1 MDGKKVAPIY
11 TLTYSGSAPE
21 RELCT
26 DCGISRSS
34 DPKRCGRACQFI
46 DPQYESL
53 ERDIHGQ
60 TRLLEQSDQLFFG
73 VYRTMYRASMQ
84 DPKAG
89 AQWTGITTTIAERLL
104 ENQLVDAVLTM
115 APDPADSWRPM
126 PVLITNPKDMEQAR
140 GMRMGYAPLL
150 ALLDVAKEKG
160 YKRLAVIG
168 IPCQVY
174 ALRALEKE
182 LQLEK
187 LYVIGTPCSDNTT
200 TENFHEFLNLID
212 TKPDTITYLE
222 FRADYRVEIRYT
234 NGEKRTIPFL
244 MLPLSKLRPDFFPL
258 TCRTC
263 VDYTNALSDITVG
276 YMGGTGEQWLIVR
289 NQQGEDLLS
298 LLGDDVKL
306 SNPESSGNRVGP
318 VKGFLK
324 NVELA
329 AGGLPLRQMP
339 NWLRPIVGWL
349 MPKIGPKGLEF
360 ARARVEMKAIETVLH
375 LRRELPKKM
384 KNMVPE
390 HVWKIAKPYQLTPA
404 DGEQKDSAKETL
416 QKGQ

>member
-1 MDGKKVAPIY
+1 MDGKKVIGIES
-11 TLTYSGSAPE
+11 LSHSGPAPE

-53 ERDIHGQ
+53 EQAIHGKD
-60 TRLLEQSDQLFFG
+60 RALSGDQLFFG
-73 VYRTMYRASMQ
+73 VYRKMYRASMH
-84 DPKAG
+84 DPLKG
-89 AQWTGITTTIAERLL
+89 AQWTGITTSIASQLL
-104 ENQLVDAVLTM
+104 KNNLVDAVLTM
-115 APDPADSWRPM
+115 APDPDDRWRPM
-126 PVLITNPKDMEQAR
+126 PVLITDAKELYQAR

-150 ALLDVAKEKG
+150 ALLDVARERN
-160 YKRLAVIG
+160 YQRLGVIG

-182 LQLEK
+182 LNLKK
-187 LYVIGTPCSDNTT
+187 LYVIGTPCSDNTS
-200 TENFHEFLNLID
+200 TENFHEFLQLID
-212 TKPDTITYLE
+212 ESPEEITYLE
-222 FRADYRVEIRYT
+222 FRADYHVELRYQD
-234 NGEKRTIPFL
+234 GRKKTIPFL

-276 YMGGTGEQWLIVR
+276 YMGGSGEQWLIVR
-289 NQQGEDLLS
+289 NQQGEELLN
-298 LLGDDVKL
+298 LLGNQIKL
-306 SNPESSGNRVGP
+306 SEPESAGNRVGP
-318 VKGFLK
+318 VKGFMK

-349 MPKIGPKGLEF
+349 MPKIGPRGLEF

-384 KNMVPE
+384 KNMVPN
-390 HVWKIAKPYQLTPA
+390 HVWLLVKPYSL
-404 DGEQKDSAKETL
+404 EAKSDEL
-416 QKGQ
+416 KNHLERNNK

>member
-46 DPQYESL
+46 DPQYETL
-53 ERDIHGQ
+53 EREIHGQ

-126 PVLITNPKDMEQAR
+126 PVLITNSKDMEQAR

-390 HVWKIAKPYQLTPA
+390 HVWKIAKPYQLTP
-404 DGEQKDSAKETL
+404 DGGEQKDSARETL

>member
-11 TLTYSGSAPE
+11 TLTYSGPAPE

-46 DPQYESL
+46 DPQYETL
-53 ERDIHGQ
+53 EREIHGQ

-126 PVLITNPKDMEQAR
+126 PVLITNSKDMEQAR

-384 KNMVPE
+384 KNMVPK
-390 HVWKIAKPYQLTPA
+390 HVWKIAKPYQLTPD
-404 DGEQKDSAKETL
+404 DGEQKDSARETL

>member
-46 DPQYESL
+46 DPQYETL
-53 ERDIHGQ
+53 EREIHGQ

-126 PVLITNPKDMEQAR
+126 PVLITNSKDMEQAR

-390 HVWKIAKPYQLTPA
+390 HVWKIAKPYQLTP
-404 DGEQKDSAKETL
+404 DGGEQKDSAKETL

>member
-1 MDGKKVAPIY
+1 MDGNKVVSIY
-11 TLTYSGSAPE
+11 SLAYSGPAPE

-46 DPQYESL
+46 DPQYETL
-53 ERDIHGQ
+53 ESEIHGQ
-60 TRLLEQSDQLFFG
+60 ARVLEQSDQLFFG
-73 VYRTMYRASMQ
+73 VYRKIYRASMR

-89 AQWTGITTTIAERLL
+89 AQWTGIATTLAERLL

-126 PVLITNPKDMEQAR
+126 PVLITNSKDVEQAR

-150 ALLDVAKEKG
+150 ALLDVAKEKS

-174 ALRALEKE
+174 ALRALERE

-276 YMGGTGEQWLIVR
+276 YMGGTGEQWLIIR

-390 HVWKIAKPYQLTPA
+390 HVWKIAKPYQLTPN
-404 DGEQKDSAKETL
+404 DGEQKDSARETL

>member
-53 ERDIHGQ
+53 EQDIHGQ

-126 PVLITNPKDMEQAR
+126 PVLITNSKDMEQAR

-168 IPCQVY
+168 IPCQIY
-174 ALRALEKE
+174 ALRALEEE

-390 HVWKIAKPYQLTPA
+390 HVWKIAKPYQLTPD
-404 DGEQKDSAKETL
+404 DGEQKDSARETL

>member
-46 DPQYESL
+46 DPQYEAL
-53 ERDIHGQ
+53 EQDIHGQ

-126 PVLITNPKDMEQAR
+126 PVLITNPSDMEQAR

-306 SNPESSGNRVGP
+306 SNPESGGNRVGP

-390 HVWKIAKPYQLTPA
+390 HVWKIAKPYQLTPD

>member
-1 MDGKKVAPIY
+1 MDGKKVIRIES
-11 TLTYSGSAPE
+11 LSYSGPAPE

-53 ERDIHGQ
+53 EQEIHGKS
-60 TRLLEQSDQLFFG
+60 RALEGDQLFFG
-73 VYRTMYRASMQ
+73 VYRKMYRASMRE
-84 DPKAG
+84 PLEG
-89 AQWTGITTTIAERLL
+89 AQWTGITTSIASQLL
-104 ENQLVDAVLTM
+104 NNNLVDAVLTM
-115 APDPADSWRPM
+115 APDPDDRWRPM
-126 PVLITNPKDMEQAR
+126 PVLITDPQELLQAR

-150 ALLDVAKEKG
+150 ALLDVAKERN
-160 YKRLAVIG
+160 YQRLGVIG

-182 LQLEK
+182 LNLKK
-187 LYVIGTPCSDNTT
+187 LYVIGTPCSDNTS
-200 TENFHEFLNLID
+200 TENFHEFLQLID
-212 TKPDTITYLE
+212 ESPEEITYLE
-222 FRADYRVEIRYT
+222 FRADYHVELRYQDGR
-234 NGEKRTIPFL
+234 NKTIPFL

-276 YMGGTGEQWLIVR
+276 YMGGSGEQWLIVR
-289 NQQGEDLLS
+289 NQQGEELLN
-298 LLGDDVKL
+298 LLGNQIKVTE
-306 SNPESSGNRVGP
+306 PESAGNRASP
-318 VKGFLK
+318 VRGFMK

-349 MPKIGPKGLEF
+349 MPKIGPRGLEF

-375 LRRELPKKM
+375 LRREMPKKM
-384 KNMVPE
+384 KNMVPN
-390 HVWKIAKPYQLTPA
+390 HVWQLVKPYSL
-404 DGEQKDSAKETL
+404 EAKSDELKTYL
-416 QKGQ
+416 ERNNK

>member
-46 DPQYESL
+46 DPQYETL
-53 ERDIHGQ
+53 EREIHGE

-150 ALLDVAKEKG
+150 ALLDVAKEKS

-174 ALRALEKE
+174 ALRALERE

-384 KNMVPE
+384 KNMVPK
-390 HVWKIAKPYQLTPA
+390 HVWKIAKPYQLTPD